1 MPLAK
6 FLFVEVSENK
16 SASVQLSGTRA
27 QRPRSERYDI
37 GIGVGGQ
44 IPGGNRVA
52 HHALEE
58 ADDLLVTSEKSFP
71 PFRRRLLVTVGGDY
85 ELGWMFSVLGLGEF
99 AGDTHRDKAFA
110 RTSTKNG
117 GFFQNRVILFDRRG
131 DERED
136 QVFLACKVV
145 VERALREIH
154 LSRDFFH
161 RQPGCTLVLQD
172 ALGDCKNLFLT
183 RGDLRLFS

>member
-1 MPLAK
+1 MG
-6 FLFVEVSENK
+6 S
-16 SASVQLSGTRA
+16 
-27 QRPRSERYDI
+27 
-37 GIGVGGQ
+37 GVGGE

-117 GFFQNRVILFDRRG
+117 GFFQHRARLLH
-131 DERED
+131 READ
-136 QVFLACKVV
+136 
-145 VERALREIH
+145 
-154 LSRDFFH
+154 D
-161 RQPGCTLVLQD
+161 T
-172 ALGDCKNLFLT
+172 
-183 RGDLRLFS
+183 